1 MSRTVVQP
9 HAPLLAKVA
18 WFFAAVFSVALLVA
32 ITPAVLDTLAAFGV
46 ISPPKSLAIPTPIV
60 TIRDLSVPAAAPPAT
75 SQEPPGAPIRQ
86 NSAPAAVPPVSAA
99 TPAPAVPGIT
109 VIVVKPSSGAPIVV
123 REGMKY
129 RSAP

>member
-18 WFFAAVFSVALLVA
+18 WFFAAVFFVALLVA

-46 ISPPKSLAIPTPIV
+46 ISPPKSLAIPTPHV
-60 TIRDLSVPAAAPPAT
+60 VIRDLSAPASAPPVASPAA
-75 SQEPPGAPIRQ
+75 PGAPIRQ

-99 TPAPAVPGIT
+99 TPAPVQPGIT
-109 VIVVKPSSGAPIVV
+109 VIVVKPSSGAPIVI
-123 REGMKY
+123 REGTKY